1 MLTKAS
7 KAHSSSKD
15 MSPITHRYHKQDI
28 VSDLAENSGL
38 TKAQISSV
46 LDELAILIQRHL
58 MEGSVEEFIL
68 AGLIKMDTTKKE
80 AKEAY
85 TGVNTF
91 TGKTIE
97 FSAQPAK
104 TVVKVHALKGLKDM
118 VK

>member
-1 MLTKAS
+1 MRTKAP

-46 LDELAILIQRHL
+46 LDELTILIQRHL

-68 AGLIKMDTTKKE
+68 AGLIKMDTIKKE

-85 TGVNTF
+85 TGSTLSPVKRLN
-91 TGKTIE
+91 
-97 FSAQPAK
+97 SALNPPK
-104 TVVKVHALKGLKDM
+104 LSSRCML
-118 VK
+118 

>member
-1 MLTKAS
+1 MLTKAP

-46 LDELAILIQRHL
+46 LDELTILIQRHL

-118 VK
+118 VR